1 MNKDTN
7 NKESKEEAH
16 KNSSNE
22 HPTSQDSSEGTLKQ
36 EDMDIAIRAAKINRP
51 PSNFVGLLNQFVTSF
66 FESFE
71 SIFLIFL
78 FGYSISS
85 YRGATCYLNSLIQ
98 LLFMTPEMRAP
109 FLSLTPEEIGL
120 VCFLFFVVITF

>member
-7 NKESKEEAH
+7 NKENKEEAH

-36 EDMDIAIRAAKINRP
+36 EDKDRIIKTPRINRP

-71 SIFLIFL
+71 IIYLIYL
-78 FGYSISS
+78 FGY
-85 YRGATCYLNSLIQ
+85 
-98 LLFMTPEMRAP
+98 
-109 FLSLTPEEIGL
+109 
-120 VCFLFFVVITF
+120 